1 MGMNTHKQLV
11 HVGIGLALLAGLIV
25 LMALYNGSTPVDTT
39 IPASDSSTTTT
50 PQVHAKLPPG
60 SQPAPRASEVTR
72 VKWIWKTTVL
82 ADGTVISPK
91 KADAFTMTLT
101 TDGKVQGTTD
111 CNGFGGEYVF
121 GSDGIISF
129 GPFMSTQMYCE
140 GSQEQDFTK
149 YLADGTQMKIDSTG
163 SLVIAIKDHGGQIV
177 FTK

>member
-1 MGMNTHKQLV
+1 MNKHQQTIRIV
-11 HVGIGLALLAGLIV
+11 IGLALLVGLIT
-25 LMALYNGSTPVDTT
+25 LMALYNGATP
-39 IPASDSSTTTT
+39 IDSGNVSSGSVTSSVLV
-50 PQVHAKLPPG
+50 PSAKLPPG
-60 SQPAPRASEVTR
+60 STPPPRASEVTR

-82 ADGTVISPK
+82 ADGTVINPK
-91 KADAFTMTLT
+91 RSDAFSVTLGA
-101 TDGKVQGTTD
+101 DGRVQGTTD

-149 YLADGTQMKIDSTG
+149 YLMDGTQVKIDTTG
-163 SLVIAIKDHGGQIV
+163 SLIISIKDNGGQIV

>member
-1 MGMNTHKQLV
+1 MI
-11 HVGIGLALLAGLIV
+11 HVVIGLALLVGLIV
-25 LMALYNGSTPVDTT
+25 LMALYNG
-39 IPASDSSTTTT
+39 TT
-50 PQVHAKLPPG
+50 PIDSDTVTGSETSSVMVPSAKLPSG
-60 SQPAPRASEVTR
+60 SDPAPRASEVTR
-72 VKWIWKTTVL
+72 VKWVWKTTVL

-91 KADAFTMTLT
+91 KADAFAMTLG
-101 TDGKVQGTTD
+101 TDGRVQGTTD

-149 YLADGTQMKIDSTG
+149 YLMDGTQMKIDTTG
-163 SLVIAIKDHGGQIV
+163 NLIISIKDKGGQII